1 MNNKNLEIEAKSTK
15 VATSILPTKKE
26 QAVCILSTV
35 NGFEQWQPKQG
46 KKNQKR
52 PSIEDKR
59 RKH

>member
-35 NGFEQWQPKQG
+35 NGFRTVAAKAG
-46 KKNQKR
+46 KKK
-52 PSIEDKR
+52 PKKAEY
-59 RKH
+59 